1 MSTRAMGPAT
11 GWSWLARAVNLG
23 RGNPKAVIGG
33 IALVAL
39 LAVLPS
45 VVQMLLQSTVG
56 VQPDALLTVAGLTTL
71 VSLIVFP
78 LLIGGVLRVI
88 DATERG
94 LPASAT
100 GVFEPFRGGHGGGRL
115 IGFGLLMTALYLLVF
130 GTIIGS
136 FGQGLPEWYM
146 QMVQLTMEAGG
157 KPVQPDDIPSP
168 PSGLG
173 MVMALGLLFG
183 LFLGGAY
190 AIGFGQV
197 ALGGRGVFAA
207 VGDGLAGALKNLLP
221 IVVMSVLAIV
231 ALFALTLVVTLIG
244 GVLALVGG
252 LVHPG
257 LAALLVAPVYLG
269 MIMLMYVVM
278 FGVMYHMWRDICAEP
293 VAPPPLPDNQVE
305 L

>member
-1 MSTRAMGPAT
+1 P
-11 GWSWLARAVNLG
+11 
-23 RGNPKAVIGG
+23 
-33 IALVAL
+33 
-39 LAVLPS
+39 
-45 VVQMLLQSTVG
+45 
-56 VQPDALLTVAGLTTL
+56 TL
-71 VSLIVFP
+71 VSRIVFP

-173 MVMALGLLFG
+173 MVVALGLLFG

-197 ALGGRGVFAA
+197 ALGGRRVLAA
-207 VGDGLAGALKNLLP
+207 VGDGLTGALKNLLP
-221 IVVMSVLAIV
+221 IVVLAILSVV
-231 ALFALTLVVTLIG
+231 AMFALLLVVGLVG
-244 GVLALVGG
+244 GLLMLVGG
-252 LVHPG
+252 LVHPALG
-257 LAALLVAPVYLG
+257 MLLVAPVYLA
-269 MIMLMYVVM
+269 MMLLMYVVM
-278 FGVMYHMWRDICAEP
+278 FGVMYHMWRDICGEP
-293 VAPPPLPDNQVE
+293 VVPPPLPGNQVE
-305 L
+305 LRSVRLILPAGAARAAVAGSAFD

>member
-1 MSTRAMGPAT
+1 MSTRAMGPGY

-23 RGNPKAVIGG
+23 RNNPKAVIGA

-39 LAVLPS
+39 VALVPS
-45 VVQMLLQSTVG
+45 VVQLVAPSLFGTG
-56 VQPDALLTVAGLTTL
+56 PDALLTVMGLTTL
-71 VSLIVFP
+71 ASMIVFP

-88 DATERG
+88 DAAEHGRPVG
-94 LPASAT
+94 AVAVFGAFQT
-100 GVFEPFRGGHGGGRL
+100 GGDALRL

-130 GTIIGS
+130 GTIIGT

-146 QMVQLTMEAGG
+146 QLMQLSMESGG
-157 KPVQPDDIPSP
+157 KPVQPDDIPAP

-197 ALGGRGVFAA
+197 ALGGRGVLAA
-207 VGDGLAGALKNLLP
+207 IGDGLTGSLKNLLP
-221 IVVMSVLAIV
+221 IVVMAVLSIV
-231 ALFALTLVVTLIG
+231 ALFALILVVVLVG
-244 GVLALVGG
+244 GLLALVGG
-252 LVHPG
+252 LVHPV
-257 LAALLVAPVYLG
+257 LAMLLVAPVYLG